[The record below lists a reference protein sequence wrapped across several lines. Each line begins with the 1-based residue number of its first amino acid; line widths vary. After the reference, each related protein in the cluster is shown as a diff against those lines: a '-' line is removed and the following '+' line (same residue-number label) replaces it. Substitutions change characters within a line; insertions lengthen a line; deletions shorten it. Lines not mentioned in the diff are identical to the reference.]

1 MTGAE
6 NAGLVLSAS
15 FGVSLLL
22 FLITPAKTRKK
33 KKKVPLIRCIGFAER
48 ERETFGLLIFH
59 LSFLILML
67 IIILNLS
74 LQTANVK

>member
-22 FLITPAKTRKK
+22 FLITPAKTRLTA
-33 KKKVPLIRCIGFAER
+33 KKVPLIRCIGFAER
-48 ERETFGLLIFH
+48 EREKETFGLLIFH
-59 LSFLILML
+59 LSFLVLML
-67 IIILNLS
+67 IIRYS
-74 LQTANVK
+74 L